1 MKKILTNASME
12 QKYEDQLLQNYEFY
26 KTAFELS
33 KDPKLVLEN
42 CKIVRFNPAAM
53 GFLESEDPDDIFE
66 HELHEFLIDGGI
78 DHEFIRKN
86 CAGNDFVELK
96 LKTCKGNI
104 IPVSVNFDTV
114 SRNGMERSIA
124 TIQDISDR
132 IINQKNLEKS
142 NKFINTILENLP
154 IGISVKTIEE
164 KIPKYMNNNFSKIIG
179 HPVNVI
185 SNFEQFL
192 KAAHPDP
199 LDLEVVR
206 VTILKELADNKY
218 VSGISEI
225 KDEEGK
231 NRFIEYTMFLMEEQD
246 NMITMV
252 RNATQETKDRAWLNV
267 KSKAVKAIPNPIVIT
282 DKEGIILW
290 TNPAFYQIYGYT
302 KEEVLGNTPRIIK
315 SNKHE
320 LKFYEDMWKKILS
333 GEIWRGEI
341 INKHKDGTEIIDH
354 QTITPVRTD
363 GGDITHFIAIKNLTD
378 EELDYVV
385 N

>member
-1 MKKILTNASME
+1 MKKILTNAGME
-12 QKYEDQLLQNYEFY
+12 QTYEGQLLQNYEFY

-53 GFLESEDPDDIFE
+53 GFLESEDPDDIFK
-66 HELHEFLIDGGI
+66 HELHEFFIDGGL

-86 CAGNDFVELK
+86 CAGSDLVELK

-132 IINQKNLEKS
+132 LINQKNLEKR

-154 IGISVKTIEE
+154 IGISVKTIKE

-179 HPVNVI
+179 HPVNII

-199 LDLEVVR
+199 QDLEIVR
-206 VTILKELADNKY
+206 NTILKELVDNKY
-218 VSGISEI
+218 VSGISKI
-225 KDEEGK
+225 KDEKGK
-231 NRFIEYTMFLMEEQD
+231 DRFLEYTMLLMEDQD

-267 KSKAVKAIPNPIVIT
+267 KSKAVKSIPNPIVIT

-290 TNPAFYQIYGYT
+290 TNPAFHQIYGYT

-320 LKFYEDMWKKILS
+320 LKFYKDMWKKILS

-354 QTITPVRTD
+354 QTITPVHAD